1 MSEKKINKKIPVCL
15 SKTGPSVDIKLKKG
29 ENTKIN
35 WGSLAAIVQAKI
47 ATKYAEIL
55 LEEEGL
61 KLDECGLEDEGVIEG
76 QYYER

>member
-1 MSEKKINKKIPVCL
+1 MKDKRFYLPGRCL
-15 SKTGPSVDIKLKKG
+15 LKSGPSVELKIKKG
-29 ENTKIN
+29 VKEKIS
-35 WGSLAAIVQAKI
+35 WGCLSALIEAKI

-61 KLDECGLEDEGVIEG
+61 KLDECSLEDEGVIEG

>member
-1 MSEKKINKKIPVCL
+1 MKDKRFYLPSRCL
-15 SKTGPSVDIKLKKG
+15 LETGPSVEVKIKKG
-29 ENTKIN
+29 VKEKIS
-35 WGSLAAIVQAKI
+35 WGCLSALIEAKI

-61 KLDECGLEDEGVIEG
+61 KLDECSLEDEGVIEG

>member
-1 MSEKKINKKIPVCL
+1 MKDKRFYLPGRCL
-15 SKTGPSVDIKLKKG
+15 LKSGPSVELKIKKG
-29 ENTKIN
+29 VKEKIS
-35 WGSLAAIVQAKI
+35 WGCLSALIEAKI

-61 KLDECGLEDEGVIEG
+61 KLNECSLEDEGVIEG

>member
-1 MSEKKINKKIPVCL
+1 MKDTRFYLPGRCL
-15 SKTGPSVDIKLKKG
+15 LKTGPSVDIKIKKG
-29 ENTKIN
+29 VEEKIS
-35 WGSLAAIVQAKI
+35 WGCLSALIEAKI

-61 KLDECGLEDEGVIEG
+61 KLDECSLEDEGVIEG